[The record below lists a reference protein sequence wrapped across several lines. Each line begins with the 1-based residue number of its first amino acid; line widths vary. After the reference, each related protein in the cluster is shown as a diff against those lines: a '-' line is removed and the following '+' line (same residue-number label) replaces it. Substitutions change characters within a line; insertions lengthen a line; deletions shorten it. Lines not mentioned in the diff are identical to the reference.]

1 MIDSII
7 DDIFNYISEKLNN
20 PVPLKN
26 NWTIYVFF
34 SLIKSAHKD
43 KIQMVISYAIEKII
57 NLFSKNNT
65 TLSLNLS

>member
-34 SLIKSAHKD
+34 SLIKSVHKD